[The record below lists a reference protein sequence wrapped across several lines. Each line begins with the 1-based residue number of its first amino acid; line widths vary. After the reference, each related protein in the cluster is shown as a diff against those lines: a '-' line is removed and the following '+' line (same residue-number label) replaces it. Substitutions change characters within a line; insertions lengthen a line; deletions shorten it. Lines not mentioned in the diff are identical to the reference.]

1 MIMKKLEKNIFKLS
15 WPIFIEMLFFT
26 LLGTVDTIMLSNY
39 SDTAVGSVG
48 VSNRILFLFAIA
60 VNILAL
66 GIGVVAAQYLGAN
79 EEQKAKDT
87 VVTGVFGNLI
97 LGIFL
102 SIVVMMFGRE
112 FILLIGTDSV
122 FLEDSTTYIRIV
134 GLSLVFVSIRVGL
147 STAFRSFSHPKVV
160 MIIMG
165 VGNLVNVVVNAIL
178 IYGLL
183 GAPSLGVQG
192 AAIGTL
198 VARIVMVIL
207 LVIFTYRILK
217 IKLHKIRLYIV
228 QLKKIL
234 YVGVPAATENIMYN
248 IAQVFILYFINQISP
263 EAVIAQ
269 SYIML
274 ILSYVFIFTFALA
287 SGNSIIV
294 GYYIGEKNPEPAFK
308 HTFKTFR
315 IAVFIVVIITALLNI
330 LAYPLIGLFTSNVE
344 IVTIV
349 RNVLYIAI
357 LVEIGRSMNMVFI
370 AALRSAGDTIFP
382 VVMAIISMFGIA
394 VLFTYIFAIRLE
406 LGLIGVFLALS
417 MDEII
422 RGLSMTIRWS
432 QRKWMRMELIETTK

>member
-1 MIMKKLEKNIFKLS
+1 MNKKLEKNIFKLS
-15 WPIFIEMLFFT
+15 WPIFVELLFFT

-198 VARIVMVIL
+198 VARIVMVLL
-207 LVIFTYRILK
+207 LVIFTYKILK

-234 YVGVPAATENIMYN
+234 YVGVPAATENIMFN

-263 EAVIAQ
+263 E
-269 SYIML
+269 
-274 ILSYVFIFTFALA
+274 
-287 SGNSIIV
+287 
-294 GYYIGEKNPEPAFK
+294 
-308 HTFKTFR
+308 
-315 IAVFIVVIITALLNI
+315 
-330 LAYPLIGLFTSNVE
+330 
-344 IVTIV
+344 
-349 RNVLYIAI
+349 
-357 LVEIGRSMNMVFI
+357 
-370 AALRSAGDTIFP
+370 
-382 VVMAIISMFGIA
+382 
-394 VLFTYIFAIRLE
+394 
-406 LGLIGVFLALS
+406 
-417 MDEII
+417 
-422 RGLSMTIRWS
+422 
-432 QRKWMRMELIETTK
+432 

>member
-1 MIMKKLEKNIFKLS
+1 MKKLEKNIFKLS

-26 LLGTVDTIMLSNY
+26 LLGTVDTVMLSNY

-165 VGNLVNVVVNAIL
+165 VGNLVNVVVNAVL

-198 VARIVMVIL
+198 VARIVMVLL
-207 LVIFTYRILK
+207 LVIFTYKILK

-432 QRKWMRMELIETTK
+432 QRKWLRMELIETTK

>member
-1 MIMKKLEKNIFKLS
+1 MNKKLEKNIFKLS
-15 WPIFIEMLFFT
+15 WPIFVELLFFT

-48 VSNRILFLFAIA
+48 VSNRILFLFAIV
-60 VNILAL
+60 VNVLAL
-66 GIGVVAAQYLGAN
+66 GIGVVSAQYLGAN
-79 EEQKAKDT
+79 QEQKAKDT

-97 LGIFL
+97 LGILL
-102 SIVVMMFGRE
+102 SVVVMLFGRE
-112 FILLIGTDSV
+112 FITLIGTDAV

-134 GLSLVFVSIRVGL
+134 GFSLVFVSIRVGL

-165 VGNLVNVVVNAIL
+165 VGNLVNIVVNAIL
-178 IYGLL
+178 IYGLF
-183 GAPSLGVQG
+183 GAPALGVEG

-207 LVIFTYRILK
+207 LIVFAYRILK
-217 IKLHKIRLYIV
+217 IKLHKIRLHLV

-234 YVGVPAATENIMYN
+234 YVGVPAATENVMYN
-248 IAQVFILYFINQISP
+248 IAQVLILFFVNQISP

-269 SYIML
+269 SYIQL
-274 ILSYVFIFTFALA
+274 ILSYVFIFTFAVA

-294 GYYIGEKNPEPAFK
+294 GYYIGERNPEPALK

-315 IAVFIVVIITALLNI
+315 IALVLIIIITGLLNI
-330 LAYPLIGLFTSNVE
+330 FAYPLISLFTTNPE
-344 IVTIV
+344 ITKMI
-349 RNVLYIAI
+349 RQVLYLSII
-357 LVEIGRSMNMVFI
+357 IEIGRSMNMIFI

-382 VVMAIISMFGIA
+382 VVMAVISMFGLA

-406 LGLIGVFLALS
+406 LGIVGVFLALS
-417 MDEII
+417 MDEIF
-422 RGLSMTIRWS
+422 RGLSMTARWS
-432 QRKWMRMELIETTK
+432 RKKWMRMELIETS

>member
-26 LLGTVDTIMLSNY
+26 LLGTVDTVMLSNY

-165 VGNLVNVVVNAIL
+165 VGNLVNVVVNAVL

-198 VARIVMVIL
+198 VARIVMVLL
-207 LVIFTYRILK
+207 LVIFTYKILK

-432 QRKWMRMELIETTK
+432 QRKWLRMELIETTK